1 MVYDNAADA
10 NSYLRGTVCYWGD
23 APIYVDRVTPDFLAH
38 YYVLPLTGNAEMVTG
53 DIRDRMFNC
62 QQYRLGYMNS
72 VTRTQSFHVS
82 RRPARQLQQGLC
94 DNNMIFR
101 GNLDRFDDGY
111 GMGRAIRDQGF
122 VDMLRGTYPTVEEVR
137 AQLVDKKVQSVAV
150 SPQLAV
156 KRHPQFSNLHFLEYK
171 GREISFSET
180 LEFALP
186 DEFKYLREI
195 CAPTGV
201 LKAA

>member
-1 MVYDNAADA
+1 MYDRADDA
-10 NSYLRGTVCYWGD
+10 NTYLRHTVCYWDGQ
-23 APIYVDRVTPDFLAH
+23 PIYVERVGGDFQMS
-38 YYVLPLTGNAEMVTG
+38 YYVLPITNLSDLQYADV
-53 DIRDRMFNC
+53 RDARFNC
-62 QQYRLGYMNS
+62 KQYQLGYMNS
-72 VTRTQSFHVS
+72 AKMGQSLHVT
-82 RRPARQLQQGLC
+82 RRPARQVQQGLC
-94 DNNMIFR
+94 DNNTSFA
-101 GNLDRFDDGY
+101 GQVDPYGDRM
-111 GMGRAIRDQGF
+111 GMGQAIRDPGF
-122 VDMLRGTYPTVEEVR
+122 VDMLKGVYPNMEETKAR
-137 AQLVDKKVQSVAV
+137 LANKKVQSVAV

-201 LKAA
+201 LRAA

>member
-1 MVYDNAADA
+1 MFDRADDA
-10 NSYLRGTVCYWGD
+10 NSYLRATVCYWGND
-23 APIYVDRVTPDFLAH
+23 PIYVERVTPDFFAH
-38 YYVLPLTGNAEMVTG
+38 FYVLPLNGSSQIQTG
-53 DIRDRMFNC
+53 DVRDARFNC
-62 QQYRLGYMNS
+62 QQYRLGYMNYGKTGNS
-72 VTRTQSFHVS
+72 YHVS
-82 RRPARQLQQGLC
+82 RRPARQMQQGLS
-94 DNNMIFR
+94 DNNLTIAGAR
-101 GNLDRFDDGY
+101 DAY
-111 GMGRAIRDQGF
+111 GDMLGLAKAIRDQGF
-122 VDMLRGTYPTVEEVR
+122 VDMLKGVYPTMEEVR
-137 AQLVDKKVQSVAV
+137 AKLLDKRTKSVAV

-156 KRHPQFSNLHFLEYK
+156 KRHPQFNNLHFLEYK